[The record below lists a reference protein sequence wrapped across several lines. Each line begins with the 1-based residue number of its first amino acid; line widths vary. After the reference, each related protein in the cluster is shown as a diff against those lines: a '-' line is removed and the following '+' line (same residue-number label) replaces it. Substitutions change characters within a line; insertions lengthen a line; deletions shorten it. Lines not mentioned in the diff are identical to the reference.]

1 MIPASESEGPFPNQ
15 FGESRNLSTRGA
27 IDRTNEFF
35 KGFGNGRGCV
45 SCHRPEDGFSITPRT
60 IQALFK
66 KCGLDSDNY
75 QENAPQFDPVACA
88 VFRTNDGANSPDAD
102 VSTPDARRSAYS
114 LLLSRGLIRVTLP
127 VPDATKRHYDV
138 VEAHDPYG
146 VGNTT
151 TFSVYRRPL
160 PATNLTFSQAV
171 MWDLRETVKSA
182 VTPPFT
188 PDVTK
193 VAPLNEQLRNQ
204 AINATLG
211 HAQAMAPGLTDA
223 EVQSI
228 VDFELTLFSAQTW
241 MYGAG
246 DLAIDGASGGALALM
261 KQPVTPVCGNLDV
274 YSNNPMYPQCQ
285 QYTFDPNAFTLF
297 KAWEQLQGDTPKD
310 QLRASIGRGQVVFNT
325 KKAQSPTKRD
335 AVFYNHAGDN
345 KNLTC
350 STCHAAFNVGGGTVP
365 VALANVSVG
374 VEASIINAPNEPVD
388 TLDKTLPY
396 YKLRCNANGMAA
408 FVRTNGNVG
417 CHDGSE
423 EGIPADEIT
432 LNDPGRAATSGGWTA
447 TAAFKANVLRN
458 LSAHAPY
465 FHDGSAA
472 TLADVVARYQ
482 KVLGF
487 EFTGTEKQDLINF
500 LSAL

>member
-1 MIPASESEGPFPNQ
+1 MSENDGPFSNQ
-15 FGESRNLSTRGA
+15 FGESHNLSTRGA
-27 IDRTNEFF
+27 IDRTNDFF
-35 KGFGNGRGCV
+35 KGSGNGRGCV

-60 IQALFK
+60 AQALFK
-66 KCGLDSDNY
+66 MCGLDSDEYKQNSPRY
-75 QENAPQFDPVACA
+75 DPVACA
-88 VFRTNDGANSPDAD
+88 LFRTNDGANSPGAD
-102 VSTPDARRSAYS
+102 VSTPAARRTAYS

-127 VPDATKRHYDV
+127 VPDPSRRHYEV

-146 VGNTT
+146 VGSTT

-160 PATNLTFSQAV
+160 PATNLPFAAGV
-171 MWDLRETVKSA
+171 MWDLRETVKNA

-193 VAPLNEQLRNQ
+193 VAPLNDQLRTQ

-211 HAQAMAPGLTDA
+211 HAEAMAPGLTDA
-223 EVQSI
+223 QVQSI
-228 VDFELTLFSAQTW
+228 VDFELSLFSAQTW
-241 MYGAG
+241 VYGAG
-246 DLAIDGASGGALALM
+246 DLASDGASGGALALTT
-261 KQPVTPVCGNLDV
+261 QPVTPVCGNLDV

-285 QYTFDPNAFTLF
+285 QYKFDQNAFTLF
-297 KAWEQLQGDTPKD
+297 RAWEQLQGDSPERE
-310 QLRASIGRGQVVFNT
+310 LRVSIARGEVLFNT
-325 KKAQSPTKRD
+325 KAAQSPTKRD

-350 STCHAAFNVGGGTVP
+350 STCHSAFNVGAATIP
-365 VALANVSVG
+365 VAIANVSVG

-388 TLDKTLPY
+388 SLDKSLPY

-423 EGIPADEIT
+423 PGIPADEIT
-432 LNDPGRAATSGGWTA
+432 LNDPGRAALSGGWTA
-447 TAAFKANVLRN
+447 TAAFKSPLLRN
-458 LSAHAPY
+458 LSAHPPY

-472 TLADVVARYQ
+472 TLVEVVERYN

-487 EFTGTEKQDLINF
+487 ELTEAEKRDLVNF